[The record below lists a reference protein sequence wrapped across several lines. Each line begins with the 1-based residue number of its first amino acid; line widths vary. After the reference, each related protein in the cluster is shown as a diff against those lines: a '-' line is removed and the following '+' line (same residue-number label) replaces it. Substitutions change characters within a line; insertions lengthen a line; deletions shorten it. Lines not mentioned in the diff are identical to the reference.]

1 MKRILSVLLLA
12 IVSPVVFSQNFE
24 DDSFADM
31 KREFEQFKK
40 SSINEFNEFRAQMMA
55 EYLDF
60 VRESWKEMRNEKPVP
75 APKIKPVPPVV
86 KPKEEEKK
94 EVKPQPKPVKIEK
107 VLPTPVVK
115 PQPKPVE
122 PIKVKKEGGYEKSHN
137 FAFFGTAVSVRFN
150 PAARV
155 NVTALNEN
163 AIADAMAKMSNA
175 THDKL
180 IVDCLALR
188 EKMGLSDWAYM
199 QLLKSL
205 ATSVYGGYS
214 NSAVLFMSYIYMQSG
229 YKMRL
234 ATDNKRLYMLY
245 ATEHVVFNRPS
256 FTLDNS
262 NFYCIDDMPSRLY
275 VCKASFRGETPLS
288 LMVTKPQSFAR
299 KAAKTKTITSKK
311 YKDMNAT
318 VSVNSNLLDFYSS
331 YPKSM
336 LGDNMLTCWAIYA
349 NTPMDKAVRDQLY
362 PQLKK
367 SIAGLSPL
375 EATNKLLNFVQ
386 TGLVYEYDD
395 KVWGGDRPFFAE
407 ESLYYDYADCE
418 DRSILF
424 TKLVRDLVGL
434 DAALLYIPGHLLAAV
449 RFNEPVN
456 GKYITI
462 GGEKFIICEPT
473 CLNGASV
480 GWTNVTDAQ
489 SISAIK
495 L

>member
-1 MKRILSVLLLA
+1 MKRILTVLLLA
-12 IVSPVVFSQNFE
+12 LVSPVVFSQNFE
-24 DDSFADM
+24 DDAFAEM
-31 KREFEQFKK
+31 KREFEAFRK
-40 SSINEFNEFRAQMMA
+40 SSEKEFNDFRAQMMA

-60 VRESWKEMRNEKPVP
+60 VRESWEEMNNVKPVP

-94 EVKPQPKPVKIEK
+94 EVKPKAEPVKIDK

-122 PIKVKKEGGYEKSHN
+122 PIKVKPEGGDKTHK
-137 FAFFGTAVSVRFN
+137 FTFFGTAVSVRFN
-150 PAARV
+150 TAAKV
-155 NVTALNEN
+155 TVTALNEN
-163 AIADAMAKMSNA
+163 AIADAMAKMSNT

-188 EKMGLSDWAYM
+188 ENMGLSDWAYIH
-199 QLLKSL
+199 LLKSL
-205 ATSVYGGYS
+205 ATSVYGSYS
-214 NSAVLFMSYIYMQSG
+214 NSAVLLMSYVYMQSG

-256 FTLDNS
+256 YTLDNS
-262 NFYCIDDMPSRLY
+262 SFYCIDEMPSRLY
-275 VCKASFRGETPLS
+275 ICKASFRGETPLS
-288 LMVTKPQSFAR
+288 LMLTKAQSFTR
-299 KAAKTKTITSKK
+299 KAARPRTISSKK
-311 YKDMNAT
+311 FKDMSVT

-331 YPKSM
+331 YPKSQ
-336 LGDNMLTCWAIYA
+336 LGENMLTCWAMYA
-349 NTPMDKAVRDQLY
+349 NTPMDKAVRDQIY

-407 ESLYYDYADCE
+407 ESLHYDYADCE

-480 GWTNVTDAQ
+480 GWTNITDAQ